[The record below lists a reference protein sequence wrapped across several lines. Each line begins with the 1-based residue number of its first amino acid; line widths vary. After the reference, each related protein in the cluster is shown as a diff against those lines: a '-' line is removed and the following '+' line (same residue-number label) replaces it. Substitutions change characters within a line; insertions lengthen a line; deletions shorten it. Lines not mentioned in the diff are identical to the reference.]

1 VTTEPITIEEIGS
14 PPTRRRRRERILVAL
29 TLLLIAVVWGAGA
42 IRAES
47 EYLPCVQLAFAEADH
62 FVKEEDG
69 LYSAWTD
76 GTEKDFLGY
85 VAIGVGD
92 GYGGPVRVAVAV
104 DRAGKTIGVVI
115 AGHGETTAWMT
126 RVLQSDLLRSL
137 NGKAYSDPFE
147 IDVDVDGVTG
157 ATMTSRALVWAVR
170 DGSRSA
176 ALRLELPVDPPRPPE
191 IVFGIPEIVLL
202 ALFAVGYI
210 GHRGRFRFTKQARWG
225 SMLVGLVVLGFIYNA
240 PVTLASITRFTLGYW
255 PRWQTDL
262 YWYFLIGGILLV
274 FTIDNK
280 NPYCRWFCPFGA
292 AQECMAVIG
301 GARAQVSRRVS
312 DILKWV
318 PRLLALVAVLVGI
331 YYRNPGLASYEVF
344 GTLFELLGSNLQFVV
359 LGLVLIA
366 SLFVLRPWCN
376 YLCPIGPVV
385 GLIRVVREA
394 VKEPW
399 RKTKNKPA

>member
-1 VTTEPITIEEIGS
+1 VTKELIAIKEIS
-14 PPTRRRRRERILVAL
+14 PPPARRRRRERILVAL
-29 TLLLIAVVWGAGA
+29 TLLLIAVVWVAGA
-42 IRAES
+42 VRSES
-47 EYLPCVQLAFAEADH
+47 EHLPCVELAFPGAEH

-69 LYSAWTD
+69 LYSAWWD
-76 GTEKDFLGY
+76 GSKPGFLGY

-104 DRAGKTIGVVI
+104 DRAGETVGVVI
-115 AGHGETTAWMT
+115 AGHGETTAWMN
-126 RVLQSDLLRSL
+126 RVVKSDLLRSL
-137 NGKAYSDPFE
+137 IGKAHSDPFE
-147 IDVDVDGVTG
+147 IGADVDGVTG
-157 ATMTSRALVWAVR
+157 ATTTSRALAWAVR
-170 DGSRSA
+170 DGSRAA
-176 ALRLELPVDPPRPPE
+176 ALRLGLPVNEPQPPK

-210 GHRGRFRFTKQARWG
+210 GHQGRFPFTRQVRWG
-225 SMLVGLVVLGFIYNA
+225 TMLIGLVVLGFVYNA
-240 PVTLASITRFTLGYW
+240 PVTLASITRLTLGYW
-255 PRWQTDL
+255 PQWQTNL

-301 GARAQVSRRVS
+301 GAKAKVSRRVS
-312 DILKWV
+312 EGLKWL
-318 PRLLALVAVLVGI
+318 PRLLALGAVLIGV

-344 GTLFELLGSNLQFVV
+344 GTLFELIGSNIQFTI
-359 LGLVLIA
+359 LGLVLVA

-376 YLCPIGPVV
+376 YLCPIAPVV
-385 GLIRVVREA
+385 DLIRVIREA

-399 RKTKNKPA
+399 RKTKNDPA